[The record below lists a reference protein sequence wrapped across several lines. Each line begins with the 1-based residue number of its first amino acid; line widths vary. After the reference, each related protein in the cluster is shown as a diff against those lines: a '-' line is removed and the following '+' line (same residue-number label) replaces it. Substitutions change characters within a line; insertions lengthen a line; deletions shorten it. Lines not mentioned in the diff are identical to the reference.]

1 MVMFEVSFAS
11 TAPTA
16 RIDQSIHQHASRR
29 AALADTSCTRYQT
42 IRADAESIKGCSD
55 GEGEQ
60 VKTAR
65 RRCEKECKI

>member
-1 MVMFEVSFAS
+1 MVVFEFSFV
-11 TAPTA
+11 PTA
-16 RIDQSIHQHASRR
+16 QRRIDRSIRQHASRR
-29 AALADTSCTRYQT
+29 VALTDMSCTRYQT

-60 VKTAR
+60 GKTAR